1 MTKAL
6 ITESYLTAI
15 ADAIRA
21 QTGKTGKL
29 QPSAMAAEIASIEG
43 GGGSKLGV
51 EIDDV
56 IGDVNSS
63 HVYQLPTHSKA
74 LVMPGFTSVASYG
87 LAYKFWRNTGITSAE
102 FSDLTTLSTTQ
113 AMSYSLAYDTHLTSI
128 SFPELT
134 TISGNTACQYL
145 CINCAALE
153 SASFPELK
161 TIGISTN
168 SANAR
173 HFYYA
178 FNGCTKLTE
187 LHFPAL
193 ETIHCNGTSA
203 AYGTFAYCNKVQK
216 VYLPKCTTIDKA
228 SAYSNATAAKNVFSN
243 CTSLTE
249 IHFSASNQ
257 AAIEASPGYATKWGA
272 PSSCSIIFD
281 EEAPE
286 GYESLTLTVGS
297 GAYGPYTMKGFLSEA
312 SAAEE
317 GMAGF
322 GSVSPASIGG
332 QEIQNITAVLVGSSA
347 IGGFLP
353 KSLSLMLKSDKTL
366 DKDGIAQ
373 VLAAAVDGD
382 VLEFWAKIG

>member
-6 ITESYLTAI
+6 ITESTLTAI

-21 QTGKTGKL
+21 QTGKTAALK
-29 QPSAMAAEIASIEG
+29 PSEMAAEIASIEG

-74 LVMPGFTSVASYG
+74 LVMPGFTSVAAYG
-87 LAYKFWRNTGITSAE
+87 LAYKFWRNTGLTSAE

-134 TISGNTACQYL
+134 TVSGNTAMQYL
-145 CINCAALE
+145 CISCTALE
-153 SASFPELK
+153 SASFPKLK
-161 TIGISTN
+161 TIGVTSN
-168 SANAR
+168 SANNR

-216 VYLPKCTTIDKA
+216 VYLPTCTTIDKA

-249 IHFSASNQ
+249 VHFSAANQ

-281 EEAPE
+281 EDIPE
-286 GYESLTLTVGS
+286 GYEKLTLTVGS
-297 GAYGPYTMKGFLSEA
+297 TTVSGATVKGYLSEGA
-312 SAAEE
+312 TSRFQPCGSAN
-317 GMAGF
+317 
-322 GSVSPASIGG
+322 P
-332 QEIQNITAVLVGSSA
+332 TA
-347 IGGFLP
+347 IGGTTIEGITVMIMGTSQFP
-353 KSLSLMLKSDKTL
+353 VISPEMNLKSADDPAMTQ
-366 DKDGIAQ
+366 DDI
-373 VLAAAVDGD
+373 LAAIAAAEDGT
-382 VLEFWAKIG
+382 VFNLYAQLAEG